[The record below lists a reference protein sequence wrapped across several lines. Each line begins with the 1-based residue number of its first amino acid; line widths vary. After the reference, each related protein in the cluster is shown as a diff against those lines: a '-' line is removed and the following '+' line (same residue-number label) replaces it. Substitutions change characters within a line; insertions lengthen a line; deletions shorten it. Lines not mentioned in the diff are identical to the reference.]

1 MKAAKVD
8 KTGTSFDQV
17 IAIIRKAIP
26 RLREMTARTGGKWN
40 KIIKRSGLHERL

>member
-1 MKAAKVD
+1 MKTAKVA

-26 RLREMTARTGGKWN
+26 RFREMSAKTGGKWN
-40 KIIKRSGLHERL
+40 KIIKRSNFQERL

>member
-17 IAIIRKAIP
+17 LAITRKAIP
-26 RLREMTARTGGKWN
+26 RFREMSAKTGGKWN
-40 KIIKRSGLHERL
+40 KIIKRSSLQKRL